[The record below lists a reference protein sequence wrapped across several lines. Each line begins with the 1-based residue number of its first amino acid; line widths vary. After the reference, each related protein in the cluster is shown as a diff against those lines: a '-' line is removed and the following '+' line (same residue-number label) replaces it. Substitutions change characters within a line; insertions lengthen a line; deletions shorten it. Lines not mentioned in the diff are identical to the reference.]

1 MPRPSDPS
9 ARARLLGAASSVF
22 VSKGLDRAKVE
33 DITQAAALSKGAFYL
48 HFSSKEQAFTEILSG
63 ALEEVAQIV
72 TRGLEEQR
80 KLFALGTEPMLK
92 RCLERDVE
100 LFEVL
105 WKHRE
110 IMGLVLLEGC
120 GSPDYLHLAETLIQ
134 RLREQ
139 VIDAIQFGID
149 SGYYRSNIDPRC
161 AATFCSGGFNQVA
174 CEMLRRNHKPDFAS
188 ELCEYHQ
195 YVARAF
201 GTPELI
207 AAAERVFAGGQPSG
221 AGASVIKKS
230 SERLHKHKTN
240 RVHNP
245 ERARASAGTAPPAP
259 KRAVSDKRRPSRTK
273 KQARIA

>member
-33 DITQAAALSKGAFYL
+33 DITQAAGLSKGAFYL
-48 HFSSKEQAFTEILSG
+48 HFSSKAQAFTEILSG
-63 ALEEVAQIV
+63 AMEEVAQIV

-80 KLFALGTEPMLK
+80 ALFALGTEVML
-92 RCLERDVE
+92 RRWLERDVE

-120 GSPDYLHLAETLIQ
+120 GSPDYLHLAEALIQ
-134 RLREQ
+134 RLRQQ
-139 VIDAIQFGID
+139 VVEAIQFGID
-149 SGYYRSNIDPRC
+149 SGYYRSSIDPVC

-174 CEMLRRNHKPDFAS
+174 CEMLRRKRKPDFAR
-188 ELCEYHQ
+188 ELREYHQ
-195 YVARAF
+195 YVARAY

-207 AAAERVFAGGQPSG
+207 ATAERVFAGGQPPPRSERP
-221 AGASVIKKS
+221 VKIS
-230 SERLHKHKTN
+230 SERLHTHQTN

-245 ERARASAGTAPPAP
+245 ERARASAGRAPPAP
-259 KRAVSDKRRPSRTK
+259 ARPASDKRRPSRTK